1 MTSIA
6 REHIPFFDDELSEP
20 VQAIVAKLWDAAR
33 RPDFNSVQAYPD
45 FITAIG
51 DEGLQAPS
59 RALFRRFVAGA
70 QAGLISR
77 PGGPLEHAEEGAA
90 QGRCDVLAGPTV
102 PLAVLLAVQAAWDRA
117 QNDGFTDEFLHASL
131 HRDVAASGYTAPTQH
146 EFRKWLKAVR
156 AGKIERPGTALEP
169 KAKGKQER
177 NYVPVDPADSA
188 AKKRIAGRV
197 ARIDDKIHRMADVCI
212 ADPETGT
219 PSQPVIAAEID
230 DKTRKIV
237 SAAFGDLVFTTLME
251 ANISPPEPGDERP
264 DPALAL
270 VARQMVEEEVARINM
285 SVRAQATAIVAAR
298 LRQMAVC
305 LEGGAL

>member
-77 PGGPLEHAEEGAA
+77 PGGPLERSEKDAA

-102 PLAVLLAVQAAWDRA
+102 PLAVLPAVQAAWDRA

-131 HRDVAASGYTAPTQH
+131 HRDVAASGHIAPTQS

-156 AGKIERPGTALEP
+156 AGKIKRPGGAIEP
-169 KAKGKQER
+169 KSKT
-177 NYVPVDPADSA
+177 VDEGFE
-188 AKKRIAGRV
+188 KL
-197 ARIDDKIHRMADVCI
+197 
-212 ADPETGT
+212 T
-219 PSQPVIAAEID
+219 PS
-230 DKTRKIV
+230 
-237 SAAFGDLVFTTLME
+237 AFGGTAFSTLME
-251 ANISPPEPGDERP
+251 ANIMPPEPGDERP

-285 SVRAQATAIVAAR
+285 SVRAQATANVAAR
-298 LRQMAVC
+298 LRQMAVS
-305 LEGGAL
+305 LEGGAV